1 MSLPSKPDS
10 KILII
15 NGSLGGSL
23 GGASGNTG
31 LALKKWADALTSHA
45 EIEWLH
51 LADYFTKQSPD
62 KAKLH
67 SLLQNADG
75 FIFASGTYWDSWGS
89 PLQRFLEHVTE
100 LEGSDIWLG
109 KPAAI
114 LITMHSVG
122 GKEVLSRLQGVL
134 STLGLIIPPMSGMV
148 LSLANQLAAETPS
161 EFANDFWQTPDLEI
175 LSHNLLEAI
184 QQKKNQAPQW
194 RAWNVDRKDPSRRW
208 LKSH

>member
-1 MSLPSKPDS
+1 MPSKPDS
-10 KILII
+10 KIIVI
-15 NGSLGGSL
+15 NGSL

-31 LALKKWADALTSHA
+31 IALKGWAKALGAHA
-45 EIEWLH
+45 DIEWLH
-51 LADYFTKQSPD
+51 LADQFPD
-62 KAKLH
+62 RTKLH
-67 SLLQNADG
+67 SLLKNAGG

-89 PLQRFLEHVTE
+89 PLQRFLEQVTE

-134 STLGLIIPPMSGMV
+134 STLGLVIPPMSGMV

-161 EFANDFWQTPDLEI
+161 DFADDFWQTPDLEI
-175 LSHNLLEAI
+175 LAHNLLEGMKARREYPPGW
-184 QQKKNQAPQW
+184 KT
-194 RAWNVDRKDPSRRW
+194 WNVDRKDPSRHW
-208 LKSH
+208 LK

>member
-1 MSLPSKPDS
+1 MPSKPGT
-10 KILII
+10 KVLII
-15 NGSLGGSL
+15 NGSL

-31 LALKKWADALTSHA
+31 TALTKWAELLTPHA

-51 LADYFTKQSPD
+51 LANHFADPNRD
-62 KAKLH
+62 KTRLH

-89 PLQRFLEHVTE
+89 PLQRFLEQVTE
-100 LEGSDIWLG
+100 FEGSNIWLG

-114 LITMHSVG
+114 LITMHCVG

-134 STLGLIIPPMSGMV
+134 STLGLVIPPMSGMV

-161 EFANDFWQTPDLEI
+161 DFADDFWQTPDLEI
-175 LSHNLLEAI
+175 LSHNLLAAI
-184 QQKKNQAPQW
+184 KTRREHSPHSPQW
-194 RAWNVDRKDPSRRW
+194 MAWNVDRKDPSRRW
-208 LKSH
+208 LNCT